1 MLRGMRSGTW
11 NLLFGLVAI
20 AFGAS
25 GQFSLI
31 GTNSSQLL
39 VGAGALVAFIGVI
52 QLWRSRGRS

>member
-1 MLRGMRSGTW
+1 MLGQVRPGIW

-25 GQFSLI
+25 GQFALM

-39 VGAGALVAFIGVI
+39 VGAGAVVALFGIV
-52 QLWRSRGRS
+52 QLWRSKPR

>member
-1 MLRGMRSGTW
+1 MLAQVRPGIW

-25 GQFSLI
+25 GQFALM

-39 VGAGALVAFIGVI
+39 LGAGALVAFIGVI
-52 QLWRSRGRS
+52 QLWRSRR

>member
-1 MLRGMRSGTW
+1 MLVPVRSGTW

-39 VGAGALVAFIGVI
+39 VGAGVLVALIGVV
-52 QLWRSRGRS
+52 QLWRSKR